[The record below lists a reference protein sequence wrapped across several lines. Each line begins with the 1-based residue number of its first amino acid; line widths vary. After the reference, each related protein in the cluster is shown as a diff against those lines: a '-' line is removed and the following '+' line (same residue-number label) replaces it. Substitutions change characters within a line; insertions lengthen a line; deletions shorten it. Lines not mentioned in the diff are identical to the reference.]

1 MGGLTGWHIIAILV
15 IVLLLFGA
23 TRLPALAR
31 SVGQSMNAFKS
42 EMKKGEADQPA
53 GAEPT
58 VTQAPTV
65 TSAPTVTKVD
75 SEQSA
80 DTTPKS

>member
-1 MGGLTGWHIIAILV
+1 MGGLTGWHILALLV
-15 IVLLLFGA
+15 IILLLFGA

-42 EMKKGEADQPA
+42 EMKKGEESSKSESDANVT
-53 GAEPT
+53 T
-58 VTQAPTV
+58 VE
-65 TSAPTVTKVD
+65 S
-75 SEQSA
+75 QST